1 MSKSAQPKKETK
13 IVPAAQ
19 APLFCRADE
28 KTDLGNYRRV
38 GFYRTLGRLVGFIAT
53 KSSLEFFLSSGKSV
67 AVQTYFIPYATD
79 RQTRALATDFVR
91 DIIKAAK
98 K

>member
-1 MSKSAQPKKETK
+1 MKRNAQKKETK
-13 IVPAAQ
+13 IVPAGE
-19 APLFCRADE
+19 APLFLRADE
-28 KTDLGNYRRV
+28 KTELGNYRRV

-53 KSSLEFFLSSGKSV
+53 KSSIEFFLSSGKEV
-67 AVQTYFIPYATD
+67 AVQTNFIPYVTD

-91 DIIKAAK
+91 EIIKTTK